1 MIQIK
6 DNKVQAELLSGN
18 GTLSERIIKN
28 YDYIKIKNDFEEIV
42 DILSTNLL
50 VHSLYQEVL
59 KYEITEDLEFKI
71 LVDDNIKDCTITY
84 DIDNDYSYKSY
95 SDSSIITLDRAAYDT
110 SIEMCSLLLKRVKRA
125 FDNLNEVERFI
136 IKSLEFDEHK
146 LTDEDL
152 MERLMKY
159 KNGYYLLKKSA
170 FIKMGLQLNIKDDA
184 DDRKMKYAL
193 ADHCIRVVT
202 NE

>member
-71 LVDDNIKDCTITY
+71 FIDDNLKDCTITY

-136 IKSLEFDEHK
+136 IKSLEFDEPK

>member
-1 MIQIK
+1 M
-6 DNKVQAELLSGN
+6 G
-18 GTLSERIIKN
+18 
-28 YDYIKIKNDFEEIV
+28 
-42 DILSTNLL
+42 
-50 VHSLYQEVL
+50 
-59 KYEITEDLEFKI
+59 
-71 LVDDNIKDCTITY
+71 ITY

-95 SDSSIITLDRAAYDT
+95 SDNSIITLDRAVYDT

-136 IKSLEFDEHK
+136 IKSLEFDEPK

>member
-71 LVDDNIKDCTITY
+71 LVDDNLKDCTITY

>member
-71 LVDDNIKDCTITY
+71 LVDDNLKDCTITY

-136 IKSLEFDEHK
+136 IKSLEFDEPK